1 MARESSLVWP
11 DDITSSVRRFLR
23 KKVRGIPSEIS
34 AIPISEYVEGRRVLP
49 PGTPFPGPWSNDRT
63 PYLVEPMDNMGPTT
77 TIQRTIILKGA
88 QLGFTAMAENVI
100 VFWIDASPAEIM
112 FVSATEE
119 LLKKWTVKRLDP
131 AIDSCGIRSKI
142 FAQGANKHNK
152 RSGDRVFSKEY
163 PGGTLDMTS
172 AQAAASLRSD
182 SKRVLIRDE
191 IDGAPSNLRS
201 GEGNWVDVSYVRTNA
216 WGDRRKVLDFSTPT
230 TFADSIIYKEY
241 LTGDRREFQVP
252 CPHCGT
258 YQPLLWNVDDESDF
272 GLKAEMKDGE
282 VESVFYVCR
291 DCKERIYNHHKAFM
305 FPLGKWTPTA
315 KSSSKYVRSYHLS
328 SLYSPLGMLSWDEIY
343 RIYID
348 KQSDPDG
355 MRSFVNLY
363 LGLPYKDTG
372 TRPRFDKVIELRG
385 AYVERTVPDKV
396 LFLTMA
402 IDVQRGSKRD
412 VKNPARLEFEVCG
425 HGKGFRTW
433 SIHYGRIEGPVDDP
447 NAGAWQELTDAMQD
461 GKFVFYDKM
470 QRSFAPALIFVDSG
484 DGELTDVVYRFTSG
498 WNGTFPTKGFA
509 TLRQRKHEG
518 VDAAGPSN
526 FRRYR
531 SIKAGEDVTLYE
543 VSTNFYKHHVYNNLR
558 IERGETEDGN
568 KAGFCD
574 FPSDYGEE
582 YFRMLTAEER
592 RADGSFYCPK
602 GRRNEAL
609 DCRVL
614 NLAACDVFLD
624 SEVLNFR
631 ASMQNAGV
639 PKAELQQINHR
650 YVLKYFE
657 MQRAKLSE

>member
-1 MARESSLVWP
+1 
-11 DDITSSVRRFLR
+11 
-23 KKVRGIPSEIS
+23 
-34 AIPISEYVEGRRVLP
+34 
-49 PGTPFPGPWSNDRT
+49 
-63 PYLVEPMDNMGPTT
+63 
-77 TIQRTIILKGA
+77 
-88 QLGFTAMAENVI
+88 MAENVV

-119 LLKKWTVKRLDP
+119 LLKKWAVKRLDP
-131 AIDSCGIRSKI
+131 AINSCGARHKI
-142 FAQGANKHNK
+142 FAQNANKRSK
-152 RSGDRVFSKEY
+152 RSGDRVFSKEF

-191 IDGAPSNLRS
+191 VDGAPPNLRS

-252 CPHCGT
+252 CPHCGI
-258 YQPLLWNVDDESDF
+258 YQALVWNVDDDTDY
-272 GLKAEMKDGE
+272 GLKADIKDGE
-282 VESVFYVCR
+282 VEAVFYLCR

-305 FPLGKWTPTA
+305 LPRGHWTPTA

-328 SLYSPLGMLSWDEIY
+328 SLYSPLGMLSWEEIY
-343 RIYID
+343 RIYLD
-348 KQSDPDG
+348 KQSNPDG

-363 LGLPYKDTG
+363 LGMPYKDTG
-372 TRPRFDKVIELRG
+372 TRPKFEKVIELRG
-385 AYVERTVPDKV
+385 AYLARSVPDKV

-412 VKNPARLEFEVCG
+412 PKNPPRLEFEVCG

-433 SIHYGRIEGPVDDP
+433 SVLYGRVEGEIDDP
-447 NAGAWQELTDAMQD
+447 NDGAWLALTEQMQY
-461 GKFVFYDKM
+461 GKFVFYDRL
-470 QRSFAPALIFVDSG
+470 QHPFSPAIIFIDSG
-484 DGELTDVVYRFTSG
+484 DGVTTDIVYRFTAG
-498 WNGTFPTKGFA
+498 WGSTFPTKGFA
-509 TLRQRKHEG
+509 SLRQRKNEG

-543 VSTNFYKHHVYNNLR
+543 VSTNFYKHHVYNNLK
-558 IERGETEDGN
+558 IVRGDN
-568 KAGFCD
+568 DDDVKAGFCD
-574 FPSDYGEE
+574 FPSDYGDD

-592 RADGSFYCPK
+592 RQDGSFYCPK

-614 NLAACDVFLD
+614 NLAACDVYLD
-624 SEVLNFR
+624 SLVLNMR

-639 PKAELQQINHR
+639 PRGDLQQINHR
-650 YVLKYFE
+650 YVLKYLE
-657 MQRAKLSE
+657 NQRAALAEHAGVGSK